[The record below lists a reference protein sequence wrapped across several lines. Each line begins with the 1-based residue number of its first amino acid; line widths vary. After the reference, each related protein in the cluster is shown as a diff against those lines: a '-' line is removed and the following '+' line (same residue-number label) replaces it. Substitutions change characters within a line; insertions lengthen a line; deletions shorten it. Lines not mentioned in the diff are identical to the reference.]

1 MYENMCTIPKTYLM
15 FTECLS
21 SLDSLRGGCIM
32 NQKHIPNTNIDRI
45 EVFMIR
51 NVNYHA

>member
-21 SLDSLRGGCIM
+21 LLDSLRAGYIM
-32 NQKHIPNTNIDRI
+32 NQEHIIPTSI
-45 EVFMIR
+45 E
-51 NVNYHA
+51 